1 MGNDS
6 IAGRF
11 RRGWN
16 AVYCRAVFNLP
27 KGSIFANGWVGGNS
41 KTFPVPV
48 TNGTGIYTNAH
59 GTVLV
64 TGTWVG
70 DNYHFS
76 FST

>member
-1 MGNDS
+1 MTPS
-6 IAGRF
+6 PATSRPS
-11 RRGWN
+11 RN
-16 AVYCRAVFNLP
+16 AEYCRAVFNLP

-41 KTFPVPV
+41 NTFPVPV

-64 TGTWVG
+64 TGTRVG